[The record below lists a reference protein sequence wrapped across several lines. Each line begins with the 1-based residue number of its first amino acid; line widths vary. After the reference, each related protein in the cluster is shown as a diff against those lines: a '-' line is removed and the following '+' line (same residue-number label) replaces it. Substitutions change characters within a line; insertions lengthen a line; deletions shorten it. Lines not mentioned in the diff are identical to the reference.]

1 MSTVLLWFL
10 HERLS
15 VTAYVNDTN
24 TVVINTIYRHV
35 LSVLLAELHSYAYT
49 DHCSQAC
56 VSGCIDCIM
65 NESIE
70 ERLELSILLN
80 LPKNQNSI

>member
-1 MSTVLLWFL
+1 MVSSCKIKCN
-10 HERLS
+10 S
-15 VTAYVNDTN
+15 VCDDAN
-24 TVVINTIYRHV
+24 TVVINTIYRRV

-56 VSGCIDCIM
+56 VCVCIDCII